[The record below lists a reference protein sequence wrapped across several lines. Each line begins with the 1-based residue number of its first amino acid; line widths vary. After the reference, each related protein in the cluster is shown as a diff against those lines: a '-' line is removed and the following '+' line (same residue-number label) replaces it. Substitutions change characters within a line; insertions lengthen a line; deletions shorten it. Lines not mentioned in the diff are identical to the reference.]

1 MTNYKYN
8 KSRHFKLLEYSKK
21 LEKQE
26 KALCIEDSAAYSE
39 FSEYDIAV
47 SRWAFWSLRKEF
59 ILLLQKFDNRVIGSE
74 EFVDEMERLWQICYK
89 YPTDLEKLVMFRPNW
104 IFNDPELD
112 PDIEID
118 YITTEK
124 QLREAVK
131 IVLSSISK
139 VSIKVIPDQKIET
152 LYNLLSVNLI
162 EIVFVIFF
170 LILINKSI
178 T

>member
-1 MTNYKYN
+1 
-8 KSRHFKLLEYSKK
+8 
-21 LEKQE
+21 
-26 KALCIEDSAAYSE
+26 
-39 FSEYDIAV
+39 
-47 SRWAFWSLRKEF
+47 
-59 ILLLQKFDNRVIGSE
+59 
-74 EFVDEMERLWQICYK
+74 MERLWQICYE

-104 IFNDPELD
+104 IFNDPELKKIKLSTTKHELKEVVKSFKDGITWVYRLSEEFAPDWFLNDLELD

-118 YITTEK
+118 FITTEK